1 MTSVSKECD
10 ICRYWF
16 FLNKGLKFQPNG
28 YNRCHSLLIMFMD
41 FSNIVIL
48 NIKAADYPCAIGRFR
63 NIEATKLMQNI
74 ALNE

>member
-1 MTSVSKECD
+1 
-10 ICRYWF
+10 
-16 FLNKGLKFQPNG
+16 
-28 YNRCHSLLIMFMD
+28 MD

-74 ALNE
+74 ALNEWKKKTLWNRTHKIR